1 MRVWRK
7 HQVKSRKLVELI
19 VELIFNSH
27 FLPTYIIYKL
37 NVFVH
42 GENAN
47 SYSFLPLCS
56 LLKAT
61 FATVVKY
68 FSKTWGDIISIPI
81 STIKYFQMWVE
92 VQYLIFLYILNTVY
106 RSNRSSHGHNFRRKF
121 FRTYR
126 HYSLPHRH
134 IVKMNEI
141 TQNAEWLCGSHKTLH
156 YIVFHCVY
164 VK

>member
-68 FSKTWGDIISIPI
+68 FRKLEEILSVYPFQQLSTFRCGLKYNISSSFIYITRYTGRIGRPTDTI
-81 STIKYFQMWVE
+81 SGESFLGRTDTI
-92 VQYLIFLYILNTVY
+92 LYHT
-106 RSNRSSHGHNFRRKF
+106 G
-121 FRTYR
+121 T
-126 HYSLPHRH
+126 
-134 IVKMNEI
+134 
-141 TQNAEWLCGSHKTLH
+141 
-156 YIVFHCVY
+156 
-164 VK
+164 